1 MLKRVIDL
9 YTLDNAVTVKKHIE
23 KNKVMG
29 KVTNV
34 ISLSAYIQNRPEK
47 LHTLVDLLYLNR
59 IISTCGKR
67 SK

>member
-29 KVTNV
+29 KVTSV

>member
-29 KVTNV
+29 KVTRV
-34 ISLSAYIQNRPEK
+34 ISLSAHIQSRPEK
-47 LHTLVDLLYLNR
+47 LHMLVDLLYLKR
-59 IISTCGKR
+59 IIITCGKR